1 MASPGPEQPSVPAA
15 EAAPSMPAAP
25 QNAGQPAPIQQ
36 LTADEVAAAIAATS
50 TPGEVPTSVPTPAT
64 AADQD
69 LIEPEWV
76 NKAEQV
82 VKETEG
88 NPYAEEEGVEN
99 LQVDYL
105 KKRYGHEVKKTTED
119 Q

>member
-1 MASPGPEQPSVPAA
+1 MPEVAS
-15 EAAPSMPAAP
+15 APNNVGMPAAP
-25 QNAGQPAPIQQ
+25 KLSA
-36 LTADEVAAAIAATS
+36 ADVAAAIAKTPAS
-50 TPGEVPTSVPTPAT
+50 TPADPAAAPTVPLPTT

-82 VKETEG
+82 VSQTAG

-105 KKRYGHEVKKTTED
+105 KKRYGHEVKKSED
-119 Q
+119 K